1 MAEVDFPPGHA
12 PTGALAMTQT
22 DPIAGSS
29 CAIPAANPATAA
41 LRAFE
46 AEHPFWNNQ
55 LFAACKAGWLTK
67 DDFRFVFGQYYL
79 YSKNFTRYLS
89 GLMANLEDDLL
100 RSRLSENLWEEGGGA
115 APEKRHAQIFRDFLT
130 KGLGLDLATIEFL
143 PSTRH
148 FVDQFLGHCIR
159 GSALHAS
166 AFLSL
171 GTEAIVARMYTIMV
185 DGLLAAGL
193 PKEQLEFFYIHMA
206 CDDAH
211 AATLED
217 ILCSF
222 QKQPEWERQCRE
234 ALDLSLRL
242 RAELFDELMAEVKH
256 RRVAAQLQR
265 IQDRKSLL
273 TAAVADAQL
282 KFEPRTPAAT
292 PMYANTVEAMGI
304 DFTVDR
310 APFPAE
316 VLDARVVRIPA
327 GKANERHKH
336 AHETIFYFLAGTGRV
351 MVDDRWIAVKPGDS
365 VFVPRWSVHQSQNQ
379 GEGEMVI
386 LAITDFYLTGKALIG
401 DYESTA
407 RMKRTPPAPGAAKA

>member
-1 MAEVDFPPGHA
+1 MS
-12 PTGALAMTQT
+12 QT
-22 DPIAGSS
+22 DPTGGTP
-29 CAIPAANPATAA
+29 CVIPGANPATAS

-46 AEHPFWNNQ
+46 AAHPFWSNQ
-55 LFAACKAGWLTK
+55 LFDACKAGWLTK

-89 GLMANLEDDLL
+89 GLMANLDDDLL

-115 APEKRHAQIFRDFLT
+115 APEHRHAQIFRDFLSQ
-130 KGLGLDLATIEFL
+130 GLGIDLATIEFL
-143 PSTRH
+143 PCTRH
-148 FVDQFLGHCIR
+148 FVDQFLGQCLR
-159 GSALHAS
+159 GTALHGS

-171 GTEAIVARMYTIMV
+171 GTEAIVARMYALMV
-185 DGLLAAGL
+185 DGLLAAGV
-193 PKEQLEFFYIHMA
+193 PDEQLRFFRIHMA

-222 QKQPEWERQCRE
+222 RGQSDWEQQCRD
-234 ALDLSLRL
+234 ALDLALRL
-242 RAELFDELMAEVKH
+242 RGAFFDQLMAEVRH
-256 RRVAAQLQR
+256 RRVAGQLQR

-273 TAAVADAQL
+273 TPAIADAQL
-282 KFEPRTPAAT
+282 KFAPRTPAAT
-292 PMYANTVEAMGI
+292 PMYANKVEAMGI

-310 APFPAE
+310 APVPAE

-351 MVDDRWIAVKPGDS
+351 MVDDRWIAVQPGDS

-379 GEGEMVI
+379 GDGEMVI
-386 LAITDFYLTGKALIG
+386 LAITDFYLTGRALVG

-407 RMKRTPPAPGAAKA
+407 RMKRAAPSASAPRT

>member
-1 MAEVDFPPGHA
+1 MN
-12 PTGALAMTQT
+12 QT
-22 DPIAGSS
+22 DPNIGNL
-29 CAIPAANPATAA
+29 CEIPAANPATAA

-46 AEHPFWNNQ
+46 ASHPFWNNE

-130 KGLGLDLATIEFL
+130 QGLGIELAKIEFL

-171 GTEAIVARMYTIMV
+171 GTEAIVARMYAIMV

-193 PKEQLEFFYIHMA
+193 PKEQLDFFYIHMT

-234 ALDLSLRL
+234 ALDLSLRM

-273 TAAVADAQL
+273 TPAIADAQL

-292 PMYANTVEAMGI
+292 PMYANKVEAMGI

-351 MVDDRWIAVKPGDS
+351 MVDDRWIAVQPGDS

-379 GEGEMVI
+379 GDGEMVI
-386 LAITDFYLTGKALIG
+386 LAITDFYLTGKALVG

-407 RMKRTPPAPGAAKA
+407 RMKRTTSAPGATKG

>member
-1 MAEVDFPPGHA
+1 MS
-12 PTGALAMTQT
+12 QT
-22 DPIAGSS
+22 DPTGGTP
-29 CAIPAANPATAA
+29 CVIPGANPATAS
-41 LRAFE
+41 LRAIE
-46 AEHPFWNNQ
+46 AAHPIWSNQ

-89 GLMANLEDDLL
+89 GLMANLDDDLL

-115 APEKRHAQIFRDFLT
+115 APEQRHAQIFRDFLT
-130 KGLGLDLATIEFL
+130 QGLGIDLATIEFL
-143 PSTRH
+143 PCTRH
-148 FVDQFLGHCIR
+148 FVDQFLGQCLR
-159 GSALHAS
+159 GTALHGS

-171 GTEAIVARMYTIMV
+171 GTEAIVARMYALMV
-185 DGLLAAGL
+185 DGLLAAGV
-193 PKEQLEFFYIHMA
+193 PDEQLRFFRIHMA

-222 QKQPEWERQCRE
+222 RGQSDWEQQCRD
-234 ALDLSLRL
+234 ALDLALRL
-242 RAELFDELMAEVKH
+242 RGAFFDQLMAEVRH
-256 RRVAAQLQR
+256 RRVAGQLQR

-273 TAAVADAQL
+273 TPAIADAQL
-282 KFEPRTPAAT
+282 KFAPRTPAAT
-292 PMYANTVEAMGI
+292 PMYANKVEAMGI

-351 MVDDRWIAVKPGDS
+351 MVDDRWIAVQPGDS

-379 GEGEMVI
+379 GDGEMVI
-386 LAITDFYLTGKALIG
+386 LAITDFYLTGRALVG

-407 RMKRTPPAPGAAKA
+407 RMKRAAPSASAPRT

>member
-1 MAEVDFPPGHA
+1 MSAIDPV
-12 PTGALAMTQT
+12 T
-22 DPIAGSS
+22 DQP
-29 CAIPAANPATAA
+29 CVIPAANPATAA

-46 AEHPFWNNQ
+46 ASHPFWSNE
-55 LFAACKAGWLTK
+55 LFAACKAGWLTQ

-89 GLMANLEDDLL
+89 GLMANLDDDLL

-115 APEKRHAQIFRDFLT
+115 APEKRHAQIFRNFLT
-130 KGLGLDLATIEFL
+130 QGLGIEIAKIEFL
-143 PSTRH
+143 PCTRH
-148 FVDQFLGHCIR
+148 FVDQFLGNCIR
-159 GSALHAS
+159 GSALHSS

-171 GTEAIVARMYTIMV
+171 GTEAIVARMYAIMV
-185 DGLLAAGL
+185 EGLLAAGV

-222 QKQPEWERQCRE
+222 QKQSDWERQCRE
-234 ALDLSLRL
+234 ALDLALRL
-242 RAELFDELMAEVKH
+242 RADLFNQLMAELKH
-256 RRVAAQLQR
+256 RRVAACLQR

-282 KFEPRTPAAT
+282 KFEPAVPAAQ
-292 PMYANTVEAMGI
+292 PMYENKVDAMNI

-316 VLDARVVRIPA
+316 VLDARVVRIPP

-351 MVDDRWIAVKPGDS
+351 MVDDRWIAVQPGDS
-365 VFVPRWSVHQSQNQ
+365 VFVPRWSIHQSQNQ
-379 GEGEMVI
+379 GDTPMVI
-386 LAITDFYLTGKALIG
+386 LAITDFYLTGKALVG

-407 RMKRTPPAPGAAKA
+407 RMKRTTPAAGAAKA